1 MPGLS
6 TNQKPKD
13 DHMSV
18 TVSGVKLTDEQI
30 EWLADYVPR
39 WAAHGHETYG
49 LSAQIMQA
57 VWDALPVD
65 VKP

>member
-1 MPGLS
+1 MA
-6 TNQKPKD
+6 D
-13 DHMSV
+13 I
-18 TVSGVKLTDEQI
+18 TVSGVKLKAEHV

-39 WAAHGHETYG
+39 WAAHGHEKYG

-57 VWDALPVD
+57 VWDALQVD